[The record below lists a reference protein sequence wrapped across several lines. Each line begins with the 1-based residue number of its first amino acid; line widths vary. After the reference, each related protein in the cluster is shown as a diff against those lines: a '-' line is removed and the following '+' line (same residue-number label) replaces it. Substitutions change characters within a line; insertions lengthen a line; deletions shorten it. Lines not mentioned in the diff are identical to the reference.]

1 MTTGQS
7 LPLPNQP
14 DKEQATIYRVGLEP
28 DSRGDAV
35 CATVVGKRGEA
46 MELGVRRDSGELTDI
61 PVVRPQMDVSLV
73 SVG

>member
-1 MTTGQS
+1 M
-7 LPLPNQP
+7 LF
-14 DKEQATIYRVGLEP
+14 
-28 DSRGDAV
+28 